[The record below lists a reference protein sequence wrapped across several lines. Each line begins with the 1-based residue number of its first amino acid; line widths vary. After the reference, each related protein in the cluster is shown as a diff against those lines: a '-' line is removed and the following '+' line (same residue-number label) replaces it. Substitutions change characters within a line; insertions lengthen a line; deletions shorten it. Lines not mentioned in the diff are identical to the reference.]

1 MSHLLGLKEEI
12 IKISQEYYNAKS
24 NEDKQK
30 HKESLQKSFKK
41 FHKFRYSQKNDY
53 VFVEKLIKN
62 IIQGGNYICMVNQER
77 KQIRKWQE

>member
-12 IKISQEYYNAKS
+12 IKTSQEYYNAIS
-24 NEDKQK
+24 MEDKQK
-30 HKESLQKSFKK
+30 HKENLQKSFKK

-62 IIQGGNYICMVNQER
+62 II
-77 KQIRKWQE
+77 

>member
-1 MSHLLGLKEEI
+1 MSSMFSLKEDI
-12 IKISQEYYNAKS
+12 IKISQEFYNAKS

-53 VFVEKLIKN
+53 VFVERLIKN
-62 IIQGGNYICMVNQER
+62 II
-77 KQIRKWQE
+77 